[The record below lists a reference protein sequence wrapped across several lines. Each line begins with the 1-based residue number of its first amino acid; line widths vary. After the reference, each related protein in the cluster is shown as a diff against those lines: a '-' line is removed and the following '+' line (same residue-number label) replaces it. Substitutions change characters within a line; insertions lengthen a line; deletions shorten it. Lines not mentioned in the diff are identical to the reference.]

1 MSSEEEAVAA
11 WSAGK
16 RWSPFRHR
24 DELPV
29 ARGRMLQ
36 RPGESHR
43 EFMNR
48 VHASTMRYMNGSIRN
63 IKIAVVAIVIGGVLQ
78 ILAVVWPVR

>member
-29 ARGRMLQ
+29 EAREGGHGRRDVLQ
-36 RPGESHR
+36 R
-43 EFMNR
+43 
-48 VHASTMRYMNGSIRN
+48 
-63 IKIAVVAIVIGGVLQ
+63 
-78 ILAVVWPVR
+78 